1 MNLFDLK
8 KRYFLVAGAS
18 GLLGREHCEAIIT
31 HNGIPVALDINKK
44 SLEELKDYLY
54 KKYDLKIPILNA
66 SVANLDSLINAKKSL
81 NKKNIFISGIINNA
95 AINPQVNSEGI
106 SNNNRLEEYD
116 MKLWDLEIDVG
127 LKGSYLVVRAF
138 YNDLLKNEYKAVI
151 INVSSD
157 LGLIAPDQR
166 IYNSNNEVYQK
177 NRQVK
182 PITYS
187 VIKSGLIG
195 MTKYFATYFDGKI
208 RSNSICPGGV
218 LNEQSEEFLSKINK
232 LIPLG
237 RLANKNEYR
246 GAVVF
251 LLSDA
256 SSYMTG
262 SVVPIDGGRSTW

>member
-8 KRYFLVAGAS
+8 KRYFLVTGAS

-138 YNDLLKNEYKAVI
+138 YNDLLKN
-151 INVSSD
+151 NVGS
-157 LGLIAPDQR
+157 LIYR
-166 IYNSNNEVYQK
+166 VGNH
-177 NRQVK
+177 
-182 PITYS
+182 
-187 VIKSGLIG
+187 SG
-195 MTKYFATYFDGKI
+195 
-208 RSNSICPGGV
+208 
-218 LNEQSEEFLSKINK
+218 NK
-232 LIPLG
+232 
-237 RLANKNEYR
+237 
-246 GAVVF
+246 
-251 LLSDA
+251 
-256 SSYMTG
+256 
-262 SVVPIDGGRSTW
+262 